1 MRRAIMS
8 DLKDRQAALDV
19 WVDGHWATLSPL
31 GYLLALAMTF
41 GAATLAAYLAGFGV
55 IYAAICGVIFIVYI
69 RMYVRAIPTVQ
80 RLIER
85 LHPEP
90 ENTARP
96 DTPPGWAVFV
106 HILIG
111 VALFLIVGTLDEG
124 PSHAAMA
131 LFAAFAASTNLLHLF
146 WRRRDGTRAFDT
158 FDEQLDAWAAQYR
171 GTLRTLGT
179 TWCFALLP
187 GGVALHAYESGFAQW
202 MAATCAP
209 CTALPNATYLVA
221 AACGIA
227 AILFV
232 AFYAWLTSSVQRFTT
247 DPWKFVRPEPQ
258 STKVPRW
265 VRALHAEIGRAHV

>member
-1 MRRAIMS
+1 
-8 DLKDRQAALDV
+8 
-19 WVDGHWATLSPL
+19 
-31 GYLLALAMTF
+31 
-41 GAATLAAYLAGFGV
+41 
-55 IYAAICGVIFIVYI
+55 
-69 RMYVRAIPTVQ
+69 
-80 RLIER
+80 
-85 LHPEP
+85 
-90 ENTARP
+90 
-96 DTPPGWAVFV
+96 
-106 HILIG
+106 
-111 VALFLIVGTLDEG
+111 
-124 PSHAAMA
+124 MA
-131 LFAAFAASTNLLHLF
+131 LFAAFAAGTNLLHLF

-179 TWCFALLP
+179 TLCFALLP

-265 VRALHAEIGRAHV
+265 VRALHAVVGFAIFIAIAAVGQQSNSITFGDYGLLALILGWWIAGRGVLAYVWAKLPRGGGYASRS